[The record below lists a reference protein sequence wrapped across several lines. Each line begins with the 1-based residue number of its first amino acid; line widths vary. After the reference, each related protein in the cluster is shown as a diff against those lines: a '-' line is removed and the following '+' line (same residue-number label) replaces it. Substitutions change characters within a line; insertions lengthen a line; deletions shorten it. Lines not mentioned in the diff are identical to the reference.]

1 MHWLLPLGRRLR
13 LSGSEE
19 PVLIQR
25 GLGGGA
31 QGQVFAVEVG
41 GEPLALKWLP
51 PATLR
56 RDPALVE
63 RLAESI
69 RRGAPHPDFLWPL
82 ALLGPPA
89 PEDTEGMVA
98 HPGREPGRE
107 PEREPGRSGGVKG
120 VGYLMPLRPPGYCGA
135 AEHVAGRVVISLQNV
150 LRASFFLASAFHAL
164 HSRGLCYKDISLGN
178 LFLDAARGRILIGDN
193 DNVTVSGRGGG
204 AVIGTWGF
212 MAPEV
217 ALGRQKPDGGSDL
230 FSLAALLFHLLTRHD
245 PFKGAL
251 EQAIPC
257 LDLAARRRLY
267 AEDPV
272 FVFDPR
278 DGRNRPDPLEHA
290 GVLLTWPIYPRFL
303 QELFERSFGEGLSD
317 PARRALT
324 GQWRQ
329 ALASCLD
336 QRRLCPACGQENFP
350 APLARGLCWACAT
363 PLPVPPRLRGA
374 AGAVSVAAGN
384 ELHRHHLDPL
394 APEDLSQPLAR
405 VEAHPH
411 RPALLGLRNLSPHP
425 WTLQRA
431 GGEGITVA
439 PGETGSL
446 TGAEALHTESGVI
459 TIEP

>member
-1 MHWLLPLGRRLR
+1 MHWILPIGSQQRFL
-13 LSGSEE
+13 GSEG
-19 PVLIQR
+19 PVHILR

-31 QGQVFAVEVG
+31 QGQVFAVEVA

-56 RDPALVE
+56 RDPDLPE

-69 RRGAPHPDFLWPL
+69 RRGSPHEDFLWPL
-82 ALLGPPA
+82 ALLRPLEEGGAPA
-89 PEDTEGMVA
+89 RRGL
-98 HPGREPGRE
+98 
-107 PEREPGRSGGVKG
+107 
-120 VGYLMPLRPPGYCGA
+120 GYLMPLRPAGYSGA
-135 AEHVAGRVVISLQNV
+135 VDHVAGRLAISLQNV

-178 LFLDAARGRILIGDN
+178 LFLEAAGGGIRIGDN
-193 DNVTVSGRGGG
+193 DNVAVSGRGGG
-204 AVIGTWGF
+204 GVIGTWGF
-212 MAPEV
+212 LAPEV
-217 ALGRQKPDGGSDL
+217 ALGRQRPDGGSDL

-251 EQAIPC
+251 ERAIPC

-290 GVLLTWPIYPRFL
+290 GVLLTWPIYPRPL
-303 QELFERSFGEGLSD
+303 QELFERTFGEGLAD

-329 ALASCLD
+329 VLASCLD
-336 QRRLCPACGQENFP
+336 QRRLCPACGQENFLEP
-350 APLARGLCWACAT
+350 RAAGLCWACAA
-363 PLPVPPRLRGA
+363 PLPPPPRLRAA
-374 AGAVSVAAGN
+374 AGLVSVAAGN
-384 ELHRHHLDPL
+384 ELHPHHLDPL
-394 APEDLSQPLAR
+394 AAEDLRQPLAR
-405 VEAHPH
+405 VEAHPQ
-411 RPALLGLRNLSPHP
+411 RPSLLGLRNLSPHP
-425 WTLQRA
+425 WTLLRS
-431 GGEGITVA
+431 GGEAMAVA

-446 TGAEALHTESGVI
+446 ARAESLRTGAGVI